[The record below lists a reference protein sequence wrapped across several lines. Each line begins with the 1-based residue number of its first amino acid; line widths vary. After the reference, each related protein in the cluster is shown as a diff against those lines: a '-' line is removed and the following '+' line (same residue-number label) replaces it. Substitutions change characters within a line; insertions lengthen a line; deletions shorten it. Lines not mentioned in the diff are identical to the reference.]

1 MWVWFNRQQGRKS
14 LVEGRWVG
22 KKSEHKIYRGG
33 VSCCKGTVQVEQVTN
48 SMGSVV
54 YLITRRK
61 LLFTK
66 MLLIFLL
73 AGIPSP
79 IYFGALIDTTCLKW
93 GTMTCGG
100 EGACR
105 MYDIVTYRYIFYF
118 ILISPSYSSVA
129 CIEM

>member
-1 MWVWFNRQQGRKS
+1 MLQEDS
-14 LVEGRWVG
+14 T
-22 KKSEHKIYRGG
+22 GG
-33 VSCCKGTVQVEQVTN
+33 IGDKQHWLWGVCVLL
-48 SMGSVV
+48 
-54 YLITRRK
+54 LITRRK

-66 MLLIFLL
+66 MLLIFFL

-118 ILISPSYSSVA
+118 ILISPSYSITA

>member
-1 MWVWFNRQQGRKS
+1 M
-14 LVEGRWVG
+14 VEGRWGG
-22 KKSEHKIYRGG
+22 KKREHKMYGG
-33 VSCCKGTVQVEQVTN
+33 GGSCCKRRVQVEQVTN
-48 SMGSVV
+48 SIGSVV

-61 LLFTK
+61 LFFTK
-66 MLLIFLL
+66 MLLIFFL

-129 CIEM
+129 CVEM